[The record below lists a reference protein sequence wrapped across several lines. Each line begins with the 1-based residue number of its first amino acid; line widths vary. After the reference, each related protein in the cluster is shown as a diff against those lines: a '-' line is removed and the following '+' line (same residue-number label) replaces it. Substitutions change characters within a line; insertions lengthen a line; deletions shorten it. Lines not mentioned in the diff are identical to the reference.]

1 MSGSRLAISRTKS
14 LYLDDSYMQ
23 PILSYL
29 EHMRRLHTECRYLLP
44 TTKLTG
50 FGDQRTLYI
59 DPDRHL
65 TRRLLWNVVTDAGPE
80 TWPTSSGRPRAPRWR
95 GATRIPSPEP
105 SPSSSASTWNALIRP

>member
-50 FGDQRTLYI
+50 F
-59 DPDRHL
+59 
-65 TRRLLWNVVTDAGPE
+65 
-80 TWPTSSGRPRAPRWR
+80 
-95 GATRIPSPEP
+95 
-105 SPSSSASTWNALIRP
+105 